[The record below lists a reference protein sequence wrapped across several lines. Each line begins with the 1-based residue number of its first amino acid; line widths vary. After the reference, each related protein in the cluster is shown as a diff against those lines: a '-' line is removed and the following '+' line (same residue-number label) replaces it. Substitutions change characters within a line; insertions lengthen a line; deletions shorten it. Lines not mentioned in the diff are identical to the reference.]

1 MSNKANIL
9 VYEKMQSVQYRIEE
23 IINSVNLSSASVNTK
38 TEFMAEFKKMNYQ
51 IDLILLDISS
61 NIDIEFVEKINQL
74 NPDIPIIIVT
84 DKQDKDFFIKLLKV
98 GVQDFIIKPF
108 NDDTFTKKILNYPYE
123 NYINDLTEI
132 TFEPMKYIKAE
143 FRKAEKGKFSVSVI
157 LFTFIKT
164 NESDEKR
171 LIDIRD
177 NIYAEFQ
184 SLFWDTDIF
193 FKLDRKYFLGILPF
207 CSEENIHLVEN
218 KMNQKL
224 TELSRIN
231 LSMKSVILDSVYT
244 IYPDNN
250 LTSEKVLGE
259 LIAQLHKK
267 HPNLNVQINL
277 KL

>member
-23 IINSVNLSSASVNTK
+23 IINSVNLSSTSVNTK
-38 TEFMAEFKKMNYQ
+38 TEFMADFKKLNYQ

-61 NIDIEFVEKINQL
+61 NMDIEFVEKINQL
-74 NPDIPIIIVT
+74 NPDIPIIIIT
-84 DKQDKDFFIKLLKV
+84 DKQDKDFFIKLLKA
-98 GVQDFIIKPF
+98 GAQDFIIKPF

-143 FRKAEKGKFSVSVI
+143 YRKAEKGKFSVSIV
-157 LFTFIKT
+157 LFTFLKS

-177 NIYAEFQ
+177 NIYTEFQ

-207 CSEENIHLVEN
+207 CSEENIHLVEA
-218 KMNQKL
+218 KMNKKL
-224 TELSRIN
+224 TDLSRIN
-231 LSMKSVILDSVYT
+231 PSMKSVILDSVYT
-244 IYPDNN
+244 IYPDNG
-250 LTSEKVLGE
+250 LTAEKVLGE

-267 HPNLNVQINL
+267 HPNLNIQINL
-277 KL
+277 KA